1 MTKIIV
7 VDDEEQILQYYTEEL
22 SNDGYEV
29 VSELRAKIKK
39 AVDLQLHAYFSVD
52 KEDFMQITSNTS
64 DLRKA

>member
-29 VSELRAKIKK
+29 VSELRAKINKV
-39 AVDLQLHAYFSVD
+39 VDL
-52 KEDFMQITSNTS
+52 
-64 DLRKA
+64 